1 MDLKIVFYFSF
12 LIYKQ
17 CAVIFIKIPIPLKM
31 RDIFEYLL
39 IKGYM
44 LIETTWVIMKPQKLD
59 KKREKSVAK
68 LLGTTLGD

>member
-1 MDLKIVFYFSF
+1 MLRIKEINILDGFKKLCFIFLFSYTNIMQLF
-12 LIYKQ
+12 
-17 CAVIFIKIPIPLKM
+17 FIKIPVPLKM

-59 KKREKSVAK
+59 KKR
-68 LLGTTLGD
+68 

>member
-1 MDLKIVFYFSF
+1 
-12 LIYKQ
+12 
-17 CAVIFIKIPIPLKM
+17 M

-59 KKREKSVAK
+59 KKREKVVAK